1 MLSESTGGS
10 GSTYAN
16 KGKALVGQ
24 GDRKLLS
31 LGWFSNKYEDAAEL
45 FERGANQFKLG
56 KMWKEA
62 GETYMKLADVS
73 MKLESKH
80 DAASALVEAAKAFQK
95 CEGEKE
101 KRKTITCLE
110 RAVSLYTDMGRLGM
124 AARQLREIAE
134 TLEKEESHQESM
146 MFYEQAADLFFTDHS
161 TAESNKCLLK
171 VAQFSAEVGNYPR
184 AVDIYEN
191 VAKASVDNNLLRF
204 SAKGYLLLACLCQM
218 CYMDPSAVGDKVDQ
232 YKDIDF
238 NFDGSREA
246 KLVEECVAALTEG
259 DSDAFSAAVAEFDS
273 LTRLDAFKTELLLRT
288 KRKMTE
294 APASDEEEDL
304 T

>member
-101 KRKTITCLE
+101 KRKTITW
-110 RAVSLYTDMGRLGM
+110 
-124 AARQLREIAE
+124 
-134 TLEKEESHQESM
+134 
-146 MFYEQAADLFFTDHS
+146 
-161 TAESNKCLLK
+161 
-171 VAQFSAEVGNYPR
+171 
-184 AVDIYEN
+184 
-191 VAKASVDNNLLRF
+191 
-204 SAKGYLLLACLCQM
+204 
-218 CYMDPSAVGDKVDQ
+218 DKVDQ

-294 APASDEEEDL
+294 APASDDEEDL